1 MGTRQTF
8 PRPFR
13 ILKIKFQKN
22 EEEESCLRELRFNR
36 EKLKNIDFQ
45 NTNHS
50 FIQPYFMNKKTI
62 AANSYSL
69 PSPLHCL
76 RRKSTKLLYLIF
88 LLLPCTLF
96 SQNLDDFRTAA
107 SSNGVNL
114 IPFPDLRKDATSIGD
129 EVQRRKDD
137 TKSYDYDLLL
147 SQKNNMLKEIK
158 KDNDDIAS
166 ITKEMQDFKSKHPDG
181 NTSSFDEEI
190 NKEKKDISQYNDK
203 IKDLNDKMGKAVDVY
218 DRLYNARAGLREYFQ
233 KALDQLSDAKSNPD
247 KYLGSSPTDDDRKKL
262 QEYVKVIEDQIQSNM
277 KTHQDQED
285 GAKKR
290 KADFE
295 NLIKV
300 TEYK

>member
-1 MGTRQTF
+1 M
-8 PRPFR
+8 
-13 ILKIKFQKN
+13 K
-22 EEEESCLRELRFNR
+22 
-36 EKLKNIDFQ
+36 
-45 NTNHS
+45 
-50 FIQPYFMNKKTI
+50 KKTI
-62 AANSYSL
+62 AANLYF
-69 PSPLHCL
+69 PVSPMNRL
-76 RRKSTKLLYLIF
+76 RLKSTRLICLIF
-88 LLLPCTLF
+88 LVLPCTLF

-114 IPFPDLRKDATSIGD
+114 IPFPDLRKDATSIAD
-129 EVQRRKDD
+129 DVQRRKDEA
-137 TKSYDYDLLL
+137 KSFDYDLFA

-158 KDNDDIAS
+158 KNNDDITS
-166 ITKEMQDFKSKHPDG
+166 ITKEIEAFKSKHPDG

-203 IKDLNDKMGKAVDVY
+203 IKDLNDKMGKAVEVY

-233 KALDQLSDAKSNPD
+233 KTLDQLSDVKSNPD
-247 KYLGSSPTDDDRKKL
+247 KYLGSGPADEDKNKL
-262 QEYVKVIEDQIQSNM
+262 QDYVKVIEDQIQSNM

-295 NLIKV
+295 NLINT

>member
-1 MGTRQTF
+1 MRTT
-8 PRPFR
+8 
-13 ILKIKFQKN
+13 
-22 EEEESCLRELRFNR
+22 S
-36 EKLKNIDFQ
+36 
-45 NTNHS
+45 
-50 FIQPYFMNKKTI
+50 
-62 AANSYSL
+62 
-69 PSPLHCL
+69 
-76 RRKSTKLLYLIF
+76 LLYLIF
-88 LLLPCTLF
+88 LIFPSALF
-96 SQNLDDFRTAA
+96 SQSLDDFKTAA

-114 IPFPDLRKDATSIGD
+114 IPFPDLRRDATSIAD

-137 TKSYDYDLLL
+137 TKSYDYDLLS

-158 KDNDDIAS
+158 KNNDDIAS
-166 ITKEMQDFKSKHPDG
+166 INKEIEDFKRKHPDG

-190 NKEKKDISQYNDK
+190 NKEKKDIDQYNGK

-262 QEYVKVIEDQIQSNM
+262 QDYVGVIQDQIQSNM

-295 NLIKV
+295 NLINT
-300 TEYK
+300 TEFK